1 MSLSATHSFIQD
13 GRGSGPALCPPTR
26 SEWESGATG
35 PKASASQT
43 QPHNLPILPPLLANQ
58 RHDNISTLPFHTPL
72 LCYNGPDWTG
82 LHPQPPVCTA
92 IPEHSLFQWPSPASQ
107 GDQAQSDTSTARP
120 PASPA
125 PHTPHRTAPHRT
137 NYQDCYVERSLRQSG
152 ALEQKGATMWWRWVA
167 AEWRGHGDLWSMTNE
182 RQGEACVLVGITGLL
197 KRLLSSHCLIREWYT
212 YVLIHRY
219 EMCGVRCKLKVS

>member
-43 QPHNLPILPPLLANQ
+43 QPHNPPILPPLLANQ

-92 IPEHSLFQWPSPASQ
+92 TPEHSLLQWPSPASQ

-125 PHTPHRTAPHRT
+125 PHTPHRTAPHQLPGLLCRT
-137 NYQDCYVERSLRQSG
+137 LSPTIWCFRTERGNNVMALSGCRVERPWGSMVHDQWKAR
-152 ALEQKGATMWWRWVA
+152 
-167 AEWRGHGDLWSMTNE
+167 RGLCVGRDYWIT
-182 RQGEACVLVGITGLL
+182 EAITFFTLL
-197 KRLLSSHCLIREWYT
+197 N
-212 YVLIHRY
+212 
-219 EMCGVRCKLKVS
+219 